1 MTEAPKIEG
10 NPSENNVKVE
20 TQEVNSSVHSSQPVT
35 ATKKRGSN
43 TVIIILAV
51 FLLLILCCCC
61 SFFFLLFSSS
71 SFIEEVQKEV
81 EKELENSLQVTI
93 PANIGTQD
101 SGLQPTEESV
111 SRTINEEQ
119 TNGNM
124 TVTLLTVEDPY
135 VPTSTYGLS
144 EDDKLVAVE
153 VRISND
159 GTKNE
164 LVSSYSFQLEDSF
177 GEVQNEAYL
186 YSRIPEFSSKTLEP
200 GDVASG
206 WVTFIVSKDSTDLVL
221 IHEDMVTGNQ
231 VEFQL

>member
-1 MTEAPKIEG
+1 MTETPKAEG
-10 NPSENNVKVE
+10 NPSENSVKVE
-20 TQEVNSSVHSSQPVT
+20 TQEVNSSVHSSQPVP
-35 ATKKRGSN
+35 APKKKGSN
-43 TVIIILAV
+43 TVIIILAI

-61 SFFFLLFSSS
+61 SFFFLVSSS
-71 SFIEEVQKEV
+71 SSYIEGIQKEV

-101 SGLQPTEESV
+101 SGLQSTEKSV
-111 SRTINEEQ
+111 SRIINEKQ
-119 TNGNM
+119 VNGNV

-159 GTKNE
+159 GTEDE
-164 LVSSYSFQLEDSF
+164 LVGSYSFQLEDGF
-177 GEVQNEAYL
+177 GETQNEAYL
-186 YSRIPEFSSKTLEP
+186 YSRAPEFSSKTLEP
-200 GDVASG
+200 GDITSG